1 MREQALLDLTLD
13 ELAEHV
19 ATLGHPR
26 YRAQQIWR
34 AAFVDLLSGYD
45 AMSTLPRDLR
55 THLERALPF
64 APCEVGQEQ
73 ISPDGATSKTLLR
86 LADGE
91 TVEVVSME
99 YAGRATACVSSQI
112 GCAVGCPFCATGQAG
127 FVRNLS
133 SGEIAAQVL
142 HVARTLR
149 SRGRRLTNVVYM
161 GMGEPLANLDAV
173 LASIRLLN
181 DPRGFGLGARAFTVS
196 TAGVVPGMDRLA
208 NDPLQINLAVSL
220 HAGDDSLRSVL
231 VPLNRK
237 YPLDLLIAACER
249 YLARTHRR
257 ISFEIALVAR
267 LNDRP
272 HHARAVAARLCGL
285 LCHVN
290 LIPANPIPERRDWL
304 RSSAASVNAYAQV
317 LIAAGIPTTVR
328 DSRGA
333 DIAAGCGQLRA
344 RSRQT
349 PTPL

>member
-1 MREQALLDLTLD
+1 MHEPALLDLTLD
-13 ELAEHV
+13 ELSTRLTA
-19 ATLGHPR
+19 LGFPR
-26 YRAQQIWR
+26 YRAEQIWR
-34 AAFVDLLSGYD
+34 AAFVDLVSGYD

-55 THLERALPF
+55 TRLEAALPF
-64 APCEVGQEQ
+64 TPCKAEQEQ
-73 ISPDGATSKTLLR
+73 VSPDGATSKTLLR

-149 SRGRRLTNVVYM
+149 SRGRRLSNVVYM
-161 GMGEPLANLDAV
+161 GMGEPLANVDAV
-173 LASIRLLN
+173 LGSIRLLN

-196 TAGVVPGMDRLA
+196 TAGMVPGMDRLA
-208 NDPLQINLAVSL
+208 NEPLQVNLAVSL
-220 HAGDDSLRSVL
+220 HAGEDPLRSVL

-237 YPLDLLIAACER
+237 YPLEVLVAACQR

-257 ISFEIALVAR
+257 ISFEIALVAG

-272 HHARAVAARLCGL
+272 HHARAVATLLSGL

-290 LIPANPIPERRDWL
+290 LIPANPIPERRDWQ
-304 RSSAASVNAYAQV
+304 RSSVGAVDAYAQV

-328 DSRGA
+328 DSRGTE
-333 DIAAGCGQLRA
+333 IAAGCGQLRA
-344 RSRQT
+344 RQR
-349 PTPL
+349 

>member
-1 MREQALLDLTLD
+1 MRRPTLLDLTLD
-13 ELAEHV
+13 ELAEHL

-34 AAFVDLLSGYD
+34 AAFVDLLSSYD

-55 THLERALPF
+55 THLESALPL
-64 APCEVGQEQ
+64 APCEADQEQ
-73 ISPDGATSKTLLR
+73 VSPHGATSKTLLR

-196 TAGVVPGMDRLA
+196 TAGMVPGMDRLA
-208 NDPLQINLAVSL
+208 NDPLQVNLAVSL
-220 HAGDDSLRSVL
+220 HAGDDPLRSVL

-257 ISFEIALVAR
+257 ISFEIALVAG

-272 HHARAVAARLCGL
+272 HHARAVAARLSGL

-304 RSSAASVNAYAQV
+304 RSSAASVDAYAQV

>member
-1 MREQALLDLTLD
+1 MHEPTLLDLTLD
-13 ELAEHV
+13 QLSAHLT
-19 ATLGHPR
+19 ALGFPS

-34 AAFVDLLSGYD
+34 AAFVDLLPGYD

-55 THLERALPF
+55 TRLEEALPF
-64 APCEVGQEQ
+64 TPCEVGQEQ
-73 ISPDGATSKTLLR
+73 VSPDGATSKTVLR

-112 GCAVGCPFCATGQAG
+112 GCAIGCPFCATGQAG

-133 SGEIAAQVL
+133 SGEIVAQAL
-142 HVARTLR
+142 HVARTLQ
-149 SRGRRLTNVVYM
+149 SRGRRLSNVVYM
-161 GMGEPLANLDAV
+161 GMGEPLANVDAV
-173 LASIRLLN
+173 LGSIRLLN

-208 NDPLQINLAVSL
+208 NQPLQINLAVSL
-220 HAGDDSLRSVL
+220 HAGDDPLRSVL

-237 YPLDLLIAACER
+237 YPLDVLIAACQR

-257 ISFEIALVAR
+257 ISFEIALVAG

-272 HHARAVAARLCGL
+272 HHARAVAARLSGL

-290 LIPANPIPERRDWL
+290 LIPVNPIPERLDWQ
-304 RSSAASVNAYAQV
+304 RSSATAVDAYAQV

-333 DIAAGCGQLRA
+333 EIAAGCGQLRA
-344 RSRQT
+344 RSRQA
-349 PTPL
+349 PTP

>member
-1 MREQALLDLTLD
+1 MHEPTLLDLTLD
-13 ELAEHV
+13 QLSAHLT
-19 ATLGHPR
+19 ALGFPS

-55 THLERALPF
+55 TRLGEALPF
-64 APCEVGQEQ
+64 TPCEVGQEQ
-73 ISPDGATSKTLLR
+73 VSPDGATSKTVLR

-112 GCAVGCPFCATGQAG
+112 GCAIGCPFCATGQAG

-133 SGEIAAQVL
+133 SGEIVAQAL
-142 HVARTLR
+142 HVARTLQ
-149 SRGRRLTNVVYM
+149 SRGRRLSNIVYM
-161 GMGEPLANLDAV
+161 GMGEPLANVDAV
-173 LASIRLLN
+173 LGSIRLLN

-208 NDPLQINLAVSL
+208 NQPLQINLAVSL
-220 HAGDDSLRSVL
+220 HAGDDPLRSVL

-237 YPLDLLIAACER
+237 YPLEVLIAACQR

-257 ISFEIALVAR
+257 ISFEIALVAG

-272 HHARAVAARLCGL
+272 HHARAVAARLSGL

-290 LIPANPIPERRDWL
+290 LIPANPIPERLDWQ
-304 RSSAASVNAYAQV
+304 RSSAAAVDAYAQV

-333 DIAAGCGQLRA
+333 EIAAGCGQLRA
-344 RSRQT
+344 RLRQT
-349 PTPL
+349 PTP

>member
-1 MREQALLDLTLD
+1 MHEPTLLDLTLD
-13 ELAEHV
+13 DLA
-19 ATLGHPR
+19 ARLAALGCPT

-34 AAFVDLLSGYD
+34 AVFVDLVSGYD
-45 AMSTLPRDLR
+45 AMSTLPSDLR
-55 THLERALPF
+55 TRLEGALPF
-64 APCEVGQEQ
+64 TPGAADQEQ
-73 ISPDGATSKTLLR
+73 VSPDGTTSKTVLR

-133 SGEIAAQVL
+133 SGEIVAQVL
-142 HVARTLR
+142 HVARTLQ
-149 SRGRRLTNVVYM
+149 SRGRRLSNVVYM
-161 GMGEPLANLDAV
+161 GMGEPLANVDAV
-173 LASIRLLN
+173 LESIRLLN

-196 TAGVVPGMDRLA
+196 TAGMVPGMDRLA
-208 NDPLQINLAVSL
+208 NQPLQVNLAVSL
-220 HAGDDSLRSVL
+220 HAGDDPLRSVL

-237 YPLDLLIAACER
+237 YPLELLIAACQR

-257 ISFEIALVAR
+257 ISFEIALVDG

-272 HHARAVAARLCGL
+272 HHARAVATLVSGL

-290 LIPANPIPERRDWL
+290 LIPANPIPEHRDWR
-304 RSSAASVNAYAQV
+304 RSSPAAVHAYAQT
-317 LIAAGIPTTVR
+317 LITAGIPTTVR
-328 DSRGA
+328 DSRGSE
-333 DIAAGCGQLRA
+333 IAAGCGQLRA

-349 PTPL
+349 PTP

>member
-1 MREQALLDLTLD
+1 MHESTLLDLTLD
-13 ELAEHV
+13 ELSTRLT
-19 ATLGHPR
+19 TLGFPS
-26 YRAQQIWR
+26 YRAQQIWH
-34 AAFVDLLSGYD
+34 AAFVDLLPGYG

-55 THLERALPF
+55 TRLEEALPF
-64 APCEVGQEQ
+64 TPCEADQEQ
-73 ISPDGATSKTLLR
+73 VSPDGATSKTVLR

-112 GCAVGCPFCATGQAG
+112 GCAIGCPFCATGQAG

-142 HVARTLR
+142 HVARTLQ
-149 SRGRRLTNVVYM
+149 SRGRRLSNIVYM
-161 GMGEPLANLDAV
+161 GMGEPLANVDAV
-173 LASIRLLN
+173 LGSIRLLN

-196 TAGVVPGMDRLA
+196 TAGMVPGMDRLA
-208 NDPLQINLAVSL
+208 NQPLQVNLAVSL
-220 HAGDDSLRSVL
+220 HAGDDPLRSVL

-237 YPLDLLIAACER
+237 YPLEVLIAACQR

-257 ISFEIALVAR
+257 ISFEIALVAG
-267 LNDRP
+267 LNDRL
-272 HHARAVAARLCGL
+272 HHARAVATRLSGL

-290 LIPANPIPERRDWL
+290 LIPANPIPERGDWQ
-304 RSSAASVNAYAQV
+304 RSSATAVDAYAQV

-328 DSRGA
+328 DSRGTE
-333 DIAAGCGQLRA
+333 ITAGCGQLRA

-349 PTPL
+349 PTP